1 MPLTVAEVVALP
13 VIQAGQPEVLSDCRW
28 NDQIR
33 WVHVSDVADL
43 STLLQGGELVMT
55 TGAALRRSPA
65 RYLRDI
71 AKAGALGVIAE
82 LAADAPLPGTAA
94 AAAASANVALIVLH
108 REIKFVEVT
117 EAVHRRIV
125 SEQFEAVA
133 FDRRVH
139 ETFTDLSMKRVSAP
153 GIVTAAARILDEPVV
168 LEDLAH
174 QALAV
179 APGPGTTAT
188 LLDDWEYRSR
198 HASVGHDGWAMTA
211 VGPRGEEWGRLVVP
225 RLPAD
230 ASRAKMVLERAAAAL
245 ALNRMIERDRS
256 GLHQQAQSGL
266 IDDVLRSRVTD
277 EREITARAYALGLRK
292 TSQYH
297 PVVVRTQDTSTGSDP
312 VAGQRRNVRLL
323 DAVAHTVNAS
333 GHTGLFTIRSDG
345 EIGAVVALSASRAG
359 AAEKA
364 WGALGQD
371 VAREVARVDGGQRSV
386 LALGEPSGLITDA
399 IVGIAGAAHV
409 AEAALAMGG
418 EPRLFYRTSDVR
430 LRGLVSLLQDDPRVQ
445 AFAETELKALLTAE
459 RVGKPTDFEVLRQY
473 LRLGANKVAL
483 ASQLGISRPALYK
496 RLSSIETKLGVDLT
510 DAESTASLHVA
521 MLVLEVRRGSDS
533 GSDRRGH
540 PGGGSR

>member
-1 MPLTVAEVVALP
+1 MPLTVGEVVDLP
-13 VIQAGQPEVLSDCRW
+13 VIQAGQPEVLSSRRW
-28 NDQIR
+28 DDQIR

-43 STLLQGGELVMT
+43 STLLQGGELVLT
-55 TGAALRRSPA
+55 TGTALRRSPA
-65 RYLRDI
+65 RYMRAI
-71 AKAGALGVIAE
+71 AQSGALGVIAE
-82 LAADAPLPGTAA
+82 LPKGASLPKTAA
-94 AAAASANVALIVLH
+94 AAAASENVALVVLH

-139 ETFTDLSMKRVSAP
+139 ATFTDLSMKRVSAP
-153 GIVTAAARILDEPVV
+153 GIVTAAARMLDEPVV

-179 APGPGTTAT
+179 APGPDTTAT

-198 HASVGHDGWAMTA
+198 RASARDGWAMTP

-225 RLPAD
+225 RHPAD

-266 IDDVLRSRVTD
+266 IDDVIRNRVTD
-277 EREITARAYALGLRK
+277 EREITARAHALGLRK
-292 TSQYH
+292 TSRYH
-297 PVVVRTQDTSTGSDP
+297 PAVVRTADASTGSDP

-323 DAVAHTVNAS
+323 DAVAHTVNAA
-333 GHTGLFTIRSDG
+333 GHTGLFTIRGDG
-345 EIGAVVALSASRAG
+345 EIGAVVALSPSRAG

-364 WGALGQD
+364 WSALGLD

-399 IVGIAGAAHV
+399 IVGIADAAHV

-418 EPRLFYRTSDVR
+418 EQRPCYRTSDVR
-430 LRGLVSLLQDDPRVQ
+430 LRGLISLLQDDPRLQ

-459 RVGKPTDFEVLRQY
+459 SASRPTDFTILREY
-473 LRLGANKVAL
+473 LRLGGNKVAL
-483 ASQLGISRPALYK
+483 ATRLGISRPALYK
-496 RLSSIETKLGVDLT
+496 RLSAIETKLGVDLS

-521 MLVLEVRRGSDS
+521 MLALEVRRGSDVGVTPS
-533 GSDRRGH
+533 
-540 PGGGSR
+540 

>member
-1 MPLTVAEVVALP
+1 MPLTVADVVSLP
-13 VIQAGQPEVLSDCRW
+13 VIQAGRPEVLSKCRW
-28 NDQIR
+28 DEQIR

-43 STLLQGGELVMT
+43 SGLLQGGELVLT
-55 TGAALRRSPA
+55 TGIALRRSPA
-65 RYLRDI
+65 RYLRRI
-71 AKAGALGVIAE
+71 ADGGALGVIAE
-82 LAADAPLPGTAA
+82 LDAPLPKTAA
-94 AAAASANVALIVLH
+94 AAAASVNVALVVLH

-125 SEQFEAVA
+125 AEQFDAVA

-139 ETFTDLSMKRVSAP
+139 ATFTDLSMKRVSTP

-179 APGPGTTAT
+179 APGPETTAA

-198 HASVGHDGWAMTA
+198 RVSAERDGWAMSP

-225 RLPAD
+225 RPPAD

-266 IDDVLRSRVTD
+266 IDDVVRGRVTD
-277 EREITARAYALGLRK
+277 EREIAARAYGLGLRK
-292 TSQYH
+292 TARYH
-297 PVVVRTQDTSTGSDP
+297 PVVVRTEDASTGSDP

-333 GHTGLFTIRSDG
+333 GHTGLFTIRGDG
-345 EIGAVVALSASRAG
+345 EIGAVVALSATRD
-359 AAEKA
+359 KA
-364 WGALGQD
+364 WTALGSD

-386 LALGEPSGLITDA
+386 LAVGESSGSIADA
-399 IVGIAGAAHV
+399 IVGIADAAHV

-418 EPRLFYRTSDVR
+418 ERRPFYRTSDVR
-430 LRGLVSLLQDDPRVQ
+430 LRGLISLLQDDPRVQ

-459 RVGKPTDFEVLRQY
+459 NTGSPTDFKVLREY
-473 LRLGANKVAL
+473 LRLGGNKVAL
-483 ASQLGISRPALYK
+483 AAELGISRPALYK
-496 RLSSIETKLGVDLT
+496 RLSAIEQKLGVDLA
-510 DAESTASLHVA
+510 DAESMASLHVA
-521 MLVLEVRRGSDS
+521 MLVLDVRRRVTPS
-533 GSDRRGH
+533 
-540 PGGGSR
+540 

>member
-1 MPLTVAEVVALP
+1 MPLTVAEVVDLP
-13 VIQAGQPEVLSDCRW
+13 VIQAGQPEVLSARRW
-28 NDQIR
+28 DDQIR

-43 STLLQGGELVMT
+43 STLLQGGELVLT
-55 TGAALRRSPA
+55 TGTALRRSPA
-65 RYLRDI
+65 RYLRRI
-71 AKAGALGVIAE
+71 AEAGALGVIAE
-82 LAADAPLPGTAA
+82 LPMGASLPKTAA
-94 AAAASANVALIVLH
+94 AAAASSNVALIVLH

-139 ETFTDLSMKRVSAP
+139 ATFTDLSMKRVSAP
-153 GIVTAAARILDEPVV
+153 GIVAAAARMLDEPVV

-179 APGPGTTAT
+179 APGPDTTAT

-198 HASVGHDGWAMTA
+198 RASAGRDGWAMTP

-266 IDDVLRSRVTD
+266 IDDVIRNRVTD

-292 TSQYH
+292 TSRYH
-297 PVVVRTQDTSTGSDP
+297 PVVMRTADASMGSDP

-323 DAVAHTVNAS
+323 DAVAHTVNAA
-333 GHTGLFTIRSDG
+333 GHTGLFTIRGDG

-364 WGALGQD
+364 WSALGLD

-399 IVGIAGAAHV
+399 IVGIADAAHV

-418 EPRLFYRTSDVR
+418 EPRPFYRTSDVR
-430 LRGLVSLLQDDPRVQ
+430 LRGLISLLQDDPRLQ
-445 AFAETELKALLTAE
+445 AFAETELKALLTTESAS
-459 RVGKPTDFEVLRQY
+459 RPTDFVVLREY
-473 LRLGANKVAL
+473 LRLGGNKVAL
-483 ASQLGISRPALYK
+483 ATQLGISRPALYK
-496 RLSSIETKLGVDLT
+496 RLSAIETKLGVDLS

-521 MLVLEVRRGSDS
+521 MLALEVRRGSDVGVTPS
-533 GSDRRGH
+533 
-540 PGGGSR
+540 

>member
-1 MPLTVAEVVALP
+1 MPLTVAEVVNLP
-13 VIQAGQPEVLSDCRW
+13 VIQAGQPEVLSARRW
-28 NDQIR
+28 DDQIR

-43 STLLQGGELVMT
+43 STLLQGGELVLT
-55 TGAALRRSPA
+55 TGTALRRSPA
-65 RYLRDI
+65 RYLRRI
-71 AKAGALGVIAE
+71 AEAGALGVIAE
-82 LAADAPLPGTAA
+82 LTPDAPLPSTAPEA
-94 AAAASANVALIVLH
+94 AERANVALVVLH

-139 ETFTDLSMKRVSAP
+139 ATFTDLSMKRVSAP
-153 GIVTAAARILDEPVV
+153 GIVAAAARMLDEPVV

-179 APGPGTTAT
+179 APGPDTTAT

-198 HASVGHDGWAMTA
+198 SASAGRDGWAMTS

-245 ALNRMIERDRS
+245 ALNRMVERDRT

-266 IDDVLRSRVTD
+266 IDDVIRNRVTD
-277 EREITARAYALGLRK
+277 EREITARAHALGLRK
-292 TSQYH
+292 TSRYH
-297 PVVVRTQDTSTGSDP
+297 PVVVRTEDVSTGSDP

-333 GHTGLFTIRSDG
+333 GHTGLFTIRGDG
-345 EIGAVVALSASRAG
+345 EIGAVVALSASRD
-359 AAEKA
+359 KA
-364 WGALGQD
+364 WSTLGLE

-399 IVGIAGAAHV
+399 IVGIADAAHV
-409 AEAALAMGG
+409 AEAALAMSG
-418 EPRLFYRTSDVR
+418 EPRPFYRTSDVR
-430 LRGLVSLLQDDPRVQ
+430 LRGLISLLQDDPRVQ
-445 AFAETELKALLTAE
+445 AFAETELKALLTSESAS
-459 RVGKPTDFEVLRQY
+459 RPTDFAILRDY
-473 LRLGANKVAL
+473 LRLGGNKVAL
-483 ASQLGISRPALYK
+483 ATQLGISRPALYK
-496 RLSSIETKLGVDLT
+496 RLSAIETKLGVDLG
-510 DAESTASLHVA
+510 DAESMASLHVA
-521 MLVLEVRRGSDS
+521 MLVLEVRRGVTPS
-533 GSDRRGH
+533 
-540 PGGGSR
+540 

>member
-1 MPLTVAEVVALP
+1 MTVADVVNLP
-13 VIQAGQPEVLSDCRW
+13 VIQAGRPEVLSARRW
-28 NDQIR
+28 DEQIR

-43 STLLQGGELVMT
+43 STLLQGGELVLT
-55 TGAALRRSPA
+55 TGTALRRSPA
-65 RYLRDI
+65 RYLRAI
-71 AKAGALGVIAE
+71 AEAGALGVIAE
-82 LAADAPLPGTAA
+82 LPEGASLPKTAPTAA
-94 AAAASANVALIVLH
+94 ESSNVALIVLH
-108 REIKFVEVT
+108 HEIKFVEVT

-125 SEQFEAVA
+125 SEQFDAVA

-139 ETFTDLSMKRVSAP
+139 ATFTDLSMKRVSAP
-153 GIVTAAARILDEPVV
+153 GIVTAAARMLDEPVV

-179 APGPGTTAT
+179 APGPEITAT
-188 LLDDWEYRSR
+188 LLDAWEHRSR
-198 HASVGHDGWAMTA
+198 RARDGWAMTP

-266 IDDVLRSRVTD
+266 IDDVMRNRVTD

-292 TSQYH
+292 TSRYH
-297 PVVVRTQDTSTGSDP
+297 PVVVRTDDASTASDP

-333 GHTGLFTIRSDG
+333 GHTGLFTIRRDG
-345 EIGAVVALSASRAG
+345 EIAAVVALNASRA
-359 AAEKA
+359 ERA
-364 WGALGQD
+364 WSALGSA
-371 VAREVARVDGGQRSV
+371 VAREVARIDGGPRSV
-386 LALGEPSGLITDA
+386 LALGESSGLVAEA
-399 IVGIAGAAHV
+399 IIGIADAAHV

-418 EPRLFYRTSDVR
+418 EPRPFYRTSDVR
-430 LRGLVSLLQDDPRVQ
+430 LRGLISLLQDDPRIQ

-459 RVGKPTDFEVLRQY
+459 SASRPTDFAILREY
-473 LRLGANKVAL
+473 LRLGGNKVAL
-483 ASQLGISRPALYK
+483 AGQLRISRPALYK
-496 RLSSIETKLGVDLT
+496 RLAAIEAKLGVDLD

-521 MLVLEVRRGSDS
+521 MLVMEVRRGVTPS
-533 GSDRRGH
+533 
-540 PGGGSR
+540 